1 MRKMEKEETIQAK
14 RKVAFYTLG
23 CKVNQYETNAMIQQ
37 FQEHGYELVDYEE
50 KADIYIINTCTVTN
64 MSDKKS
70 REMLRRAKKQNPVS
84 TLVAVGCYA
93 QVGKEKL
100 EQIPEIDLIL
110 GTNEKNNIV
119 AYVEKYRKEKKREE
133 VVTDVMQMREFQ
145 DFGTITYTD
154 KNRAAIKV
162 QDGCDRF
169 CSYCI
174 IPYARGRVRSRKIES
189 VVNEAE
195 EISKKGVKEIVITGI
210 HIASYGKDLPG
221 NISLIHLLEALNAVP
236 TIQRI
241 RLGSLEPKL
250 MTKEF
255 IERLVKLEKICDHFH
270 LSLQSGCNA
279 TLARM
284 NRRYTTEE
292 FYKVVTMLRQAYP
305 NVSLTTDIIV
315 GFPGETEEEFEETYQ
330 FLQKVQFYKMH
341 VFKYSPRS
349 GTKAAQMKE
358 QIDGN
363 KKEIRSN
370 RLLELSD
377 KNQQEQNKKEI
388 GKVVEVLWE
397 EYKDGY
403 YIGHTT
409 NYEEVKINTQEQLEN
424 TITKVTIT
432 GTNGLLLIG
441 K

>member
-1 MRKMEKEETIQAK
+1 MEKEETIQAK

-37 FQEHGYELVDYEE
+37 FQEHGYELVDFEE

-70 REMLRRAKKQNPVS
+70 REILRRAKKQNPVS

-189 VVNEAE
+189 VVKEAE

-292 FYKVVTMLRQAYP
+292 FYEVVTMLRQAYP

-432 GTNGLLLIG
+432 GTNGLTLLG
-441 K
+441 E

>member
-1 MRKMEKEETIQAK
+1 MEKEETIQAK

-189 VVNEAE
+189 VVKEAE

-292 FYKVVTMLRQAYP
+292 FYEVVTMLRQAYP